1 MGILKHKIRYMS
13 YDSANDAIDQ
23 PITLENEY
31 TPDTSIFAAAAP
43 VANAADDAATPTIAP
58 DAHFLSSGLKLYTEL
73 FSKGKINNMADKD
86 TINATPAPN
95 APNSDNPDAVAQ
107 YYGSADS
114 NSPYSLR
121 NLKFPPYSTNTMKNQ
136 KKKEN
141 KIDDEV

>member
-1 MGILKHKIRYMS
+1 MS

-31 TPDTSIFAAAAP
+31 TPDTAIFAAAAP

-73 FSKGKINNMADKD
+73 FSKGKINNMADKEIIY
-86 TINATPAPN
+86 TSPAPDSIDADTPN
-95 APNSDNPDAVAQ
+95 AIAQ
-107 YYGSADS
+107 YSGSTDS

-121 NLKFPPYSTNTMKNQ
+121 NHKFAPYSTNTMKT
-136 KKKEN
+136 KKRIIKSMI
-141 KIDDEV
+141 KLQ

>member
-1 MGILKHKIRYMS
+1 MNNKN
-13 YDSANDAIDQ
+13 ANNSTNQ
-23 PITLENEY
+23 PVNLDNES
-31 TPDTSIFAAAAP
+31 TPDVAIFTAATAAAASASAI
-43 VANAADDAATPTIAP
+43 VP
-58 DAHFLSSGLKLYTEL
+58 DARFLSSGPKLDTEL